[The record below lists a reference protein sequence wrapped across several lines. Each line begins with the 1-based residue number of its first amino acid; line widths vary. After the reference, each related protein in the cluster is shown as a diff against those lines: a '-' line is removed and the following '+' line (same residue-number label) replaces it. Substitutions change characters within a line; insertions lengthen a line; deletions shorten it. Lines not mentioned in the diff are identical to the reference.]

1 MGKPTHAVAFMV
13 LTRLPEERAI
23 MKISTSKGMA
33 GLRAAALA
41 LLFGAF
47 LTGPVAAQ
55 QEPEPAL
62 LAQEVDPAVV
72 EEDEGFDDWGLLGL
86 LGLAGLAGLMKRNP
100 EPVVHTE
107 LDRDRPRV

>member
-1 MGKPTHAVAFMV
+1 
-13 LTRLPEERAI
+13 
-23 MKISTSKGMA
+23 MKILTSKGMA

-41 LLFGAF
+41 LLLGAF
-47 LTGPVAAQ
+47 MTGGVAAQ
-55 QEPEPAL
+55 QEAEPAL
-62 LAQEVDPAVV
+62 LAQEAEEVIE